1 MKPKQIEKSK
11 ELETFFKFSKIMD
24 DYYIDPIL
32 GLIPGAGDLISSI
45 LSLYSLRIAFKLKS
59 VPLFIAMLFNIL
71 LDLLIGLIPVA
82 GTIGDFFYKSNIQNY
97 RLAEGYIFNDQKIR
111 KSINKRVA
119 VFTGGIL
126 VILFLIYTVWEW
138 TGEVWNYLA
147 GNF

>member
-11 ELETFFKFSKIMD
+11 ELNTFFKFSKIMD

-97 RLAEGYIFNDQKIR
+97 QLAEGYIRKDQKIR
-111 KSINKRVA
+111 KSINKRAA
-119 VFTGGIL
+119 VFAGGIL
-126 VILFLIYTVWEW
+126 AMLFLIYKVWEW
-138 TGEVWNYLA
+138 SEGVWRFLA
-147 GNF
+147 AIF